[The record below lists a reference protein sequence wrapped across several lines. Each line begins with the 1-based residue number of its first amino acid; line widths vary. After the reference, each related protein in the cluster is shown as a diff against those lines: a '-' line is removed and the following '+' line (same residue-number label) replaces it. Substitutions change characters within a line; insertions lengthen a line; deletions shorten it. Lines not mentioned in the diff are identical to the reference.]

1 MAKKKTVKKVT
12 VKNKKKPA
20 PAKTKKKA
28 APVKAKP
35 KQMPKS
41 QAAKAPVK
49 KPVQLDLQPLDDRLI
64 VEVLKNE
71 TMTPGGLYIPDS
83 ALDQGAPL
91 RGKVLSVGRG
101 RKNKKGVLR
110 PMDVNKGDT
119 VLFAAYTGSIVKM
132 DGRDLCILREA
143 EILGIVE

>member
-1 MAKKKTVKKVT
+1 VAKKKTVKKVT
-12 VKNKKKPA
+12 
-20 PAKTKKKA
+20 AKTKKKA
-28 APVKAKP
+28 APAKTKKVAVKPKP
-35 KQMPKS
+35 KQKPKPV
-41 QAAKAPVK
+41 AKALTK
-49 KPVQLDLQPLDDRLI
+49 KPIQLDLQPLDDRLV
-64 VEVLKNE
+64 VEVLQNE
-71 TMTPGGLYIPDS
+71 TRTPGGLYIPDS

>member
-12 VKNKKKPA
+12 AKTKKKVA
-20 PAKTKKKA
+20 PAKTKKVA
-28 APVKAKP
+28 VKAKP
-35 KQMPKS
+35 V
-41 QAAKAPVK
+41 AKALTK
-49 KPVQLDLQPLDDRLI
+49 KAIQLDLQPLDDRLV
-64 VEVLKNE
+64 VEVLQNE
-71 TMTPGGLYIPDS
+71 TRTPGGLYIPDS

-91 RGKVLSVGRG
+91 RGTVLSVGRG